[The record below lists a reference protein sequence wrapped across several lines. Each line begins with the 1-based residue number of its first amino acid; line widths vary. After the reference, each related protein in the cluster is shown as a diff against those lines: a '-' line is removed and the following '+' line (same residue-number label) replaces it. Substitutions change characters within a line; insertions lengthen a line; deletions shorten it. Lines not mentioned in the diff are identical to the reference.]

1 MELYGE
7 KVMLRPIQPADYQRI
22 ISWSNND
29 EIEYFSD
36 GSYPKT
42 AQECEAWVKRTES
55 NRYQIRFGIILNGII
70 IGDIELDQITW
81 RSGDAELRVR
91 IGEKNLWD
99 RGYGTDA
106 VTVLLKHGFNHL
118 NLSRIYLKVYSDNL
132 RAIRCYHKA
141 GFKKEGRLTR
151 GSGAEQREIYLM
163 RVRKTEYERRQARL
177 SSAG

>member
-42 AQECEAWVKRTES
+42 VQECETWVKRTES

-91 IGEKNLWD
+91 IGEKIC
-99 RGYGTDA
+99 GIG
-106 VTVLLKHGFNHL
+106 VMVP
-118 NLSRIYLKVYSDNL
+118 
-132 RAIRCYHKA
+132 
-141 GFKKEGRLTR
+141 TR
-151 GSGAEQREIYLM
+151 
-163 RVRKTEYERRQARL
+163 
-177 SSAG
+177 